1 MFTHPGHPINC
12 CLYDGHTESCSMH
25 QSRRAQSTWFQTT
38 KGFLQVKH
46 HIDGLRNNSSVEA
59 CITNHPDWAAIRQA
73 PHIQAILP
81 AFPETG
87 KDPIRISKHSWLILQ
102 YQGAGTRQLSH
113 MVLFAAKLVR
123 NPPSTVNVY
132 WPLQKSW
139 GSSGLHEACFATL
152 PSTGFPCLQ
161 ADSFKKSKE
170 DSFDS
175 WLLTVLGTNGLK
187 SFSGQFFKKVWL

>member
-102 YQGAGTRQLSH
+102 SSSNTAPIPRCWHQAAFPYGPICCKIGTKSTFNSECLLATPKILRFL
-113 MVLFAAKLVR
+113 R
-123 NPPSTVNVY
+123 PS
-132 WPLQKSW
+132 
-139 GSSGLHEACFATL
+139 
-152 PSTGFPCLQ
+152 
-161 ADSFKKSKE
+161 
-170 DSFDS
+170 
-175 WLLTVLGTNGLK
+175 
-187 SFSGQFFKKVWL
+187 